1 MEQKG
6 LVCVAC
12 RKRISILDAT
22 YHVCPACSKKGIKD
36 VSQPAFEIM
45 RKPYSLNPEDS
56 HLDIVLAVW
65 GTRGEYVTWL
75 HNKSVGGYGEGH
87 YFMDFDEAREDFYK
101 RGNLPPEDFSVC
113 VFLSVRANSPRN
125 AEALARQAINTF
137 DTPVNV
143 VALFVGQK
151 VEEVKE

>member
-45 RKPYSLNPEDS
+45 RKPYSLNPGDS

-75 HNKSVGGYGEGH
+75 HNKSVGRYGEGH

-101 RGNLPPEDFSVC
+101 RGNLPPENFSVL
-113 VFLSVRANSPRN
+113 VFLNVQARSPRN
-125 AEALARQAINTF
+125 AEDQVRQALNTL
-137 DTPVNV
+137 DTNIDIET
-143 VALFVGQK
+143 LSVGQL
-151 VEEVKE
+151 VKEDK